1 MRHSQCGI
9 TTYGLT
15 AYRKGDEHPAY
26 TPVGVWHTLPFL
38 LPSRPFEHRSWL
50 CSSEKFFKKPR
61 CDATETGKEPEQ
73 LLLTT
78 YELADMS
85 AVFNIPEMVLFSVL
99 RDVLSGE
106 DWIDQPQ
113 VVSTLQA
120 PLLRLCARYLY
131 VEKKRG
137 YALNPVGKPTLISPS
152 GAYYV
157 SAPP

>member
-1 MRHSQCGI
+1 MMMMY
-9 TTYGLT
+9 TTESGEDL
-15 AYRKGDEHPAY
+15 
-26 TPVGVWHTLPFL
+26 
-38 LPSRPFEHRSWL
+38 
-50 CSSEKFFKKPR
+50 
-61 CDATETGKEPEQ
+61 EQ

-85 AVFNIPEMVLFSVL
+85 AVFNVPELVLFSVL
-99 RDVLSGE
+99 REALAGD

-137 YALNPVGKPTLISPS
+137 YALNPVGKF
-152 GAYYV
+152 
-157 SAPP
+157 APRHLPQLRLCLFSYQANFVL

>member
-1 MRHSQCGI
+1 
-9 TTYGLT
+9 L
-15 AYRKGDEHPAY
+15 
-26 TPVGVWHTLPFL
+26 
-38 LPSRPFEHRSWL
+38 
-50 CSSEKFFKKPR
+50 FKKPR

-85 AVFNIPEMVLFSVL
+85 AVFNVPEMVLFSVL
-99 RDVLSGE
+99 RDVMSGE

-137 YALNPVGKPTLISPS
+137 YALNPVGKPALISPS

-157 SAPP
+157 SAPPHPP